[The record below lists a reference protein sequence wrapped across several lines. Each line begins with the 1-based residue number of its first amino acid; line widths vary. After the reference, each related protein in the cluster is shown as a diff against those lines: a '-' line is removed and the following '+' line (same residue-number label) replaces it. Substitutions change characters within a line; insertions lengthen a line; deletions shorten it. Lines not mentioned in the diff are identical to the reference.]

1 WTMDLR
7 IPLGAGLA
15 ALVILPMSVALLN
28 QTALTPVR
36 FETSVAEKADEAAPR
51 PAESQDGNAALLNA
65 PVPNPPIPASVPNA
79 VAPQMEMLTRS
90 VAPSVMPSPAFDM
103 MAGGG
108 DRFASFEEGGVLR
121 VADAPVSTF
130 SVDVDTAS
138 YAYVRRMLEMGQLP
152 QPDAVRVEELI
163 NAFSYDY
170 AQPAGEAPFSTRVDV
185 APSPWNP
192 NTQLVRIGI
201 AGEAVDLSA
210 LPPVN
215 LVFLIDTS
223 GSMDSPDKLP
233 LLKRAFAMLVD
244 ELGPEDTVSIVT
256 YAGNAGVALE
266 PTPAS
271 ERAAIL

>member
-1 WTMDLR
+1 AAGLAAFDGAQKNVDAVQGRGADRRLSSILNRLRRSWTMDLR

-103 MAGGG
+103 MSGGG

-121 VADAPVSTF
+121 VADAPVST
-130 SVDVDTAS
+130 
-138 YAYVRRMLEMGQLP
+138 
-152 QPDAVRVEELI
+152 
-163 NAFSYDY
+163 
-170 AQPAGEAPFSTRVDV
+170 
-185 APSPWNP
+185 
-192 NTQLVRIGI
+192 
-201 AGEAVDLSA
+201 
-210 LPPVN
+210 
-215 LVFLIDTS
+215 
-223 GSMDSPDKLP
+223 
-233 LLKRAFAMLVD
+233 
-244 ELGPEDTVSIVT
+244 
-256 YAGNAGVALE
+256 
-266 PTPAS
+266 
-271 ERAAIL
+271 